1 MEMTKK
7 ANVATGTTHT
17 SVLATALAGMTL
29 GQRQALADAA
39 ALAVN
44 LGLNA
49 GWSAAFFR
57 AKNRSLAARVAAA
70 LALSSA
76 DLVRRVA
83 KRNTPRAVALS
94 AYPAWC
100 GFATALSGAIT
111 RLNSQPPRLSP
122 NRSLYAKV

>member
-1 MEMTKK
+1 MPPKK
-7 ANVATGTTHT
+7 AFPLVWTPLFVDLGVVMSRILTEEFKDE
-17 SVLATALAGMTL
+17 SEL
-29 GQRQALADAA
+29 GQRQALAYAA

-57 AKNRSLAARVAAA
+57 AKNRPLATGVAAA
-70 LALSSA
+70 LTLSSA

-83 KRNTPRAVALS
+83 KHSTPRAVALS

-100 GFATALSGAIT
+100 GFAAALSGAIM
-111 RLNSQPPRLSP
+111 RLN
-122 NRSLYAKV
+122 K